1 MEWAWVCTKKITTI
15 YTSIYTVLFHDPS
28 VGRKYAILSAFS

>member
-1 MEWAWVCTKKITTI
+1 MEWALVCTKQIATI
-15 YTSIYTVLFHDPS
+15 YTSIYAVLFHDPS